1 MKDSLIE
8 QVNGLFIATPTL
20 QGILDDIK
28 DMRRFSK
35 LSKYENEP
43 MCMLVTGETGTGKSE
58 FIKQYLSSNK
68 PVAEEE
74 RTKIP
79 VLVSLIPKV
88 KHPKPVVAQLLR
100 DLGDPLEGMGGDS
113 SSLLH
118 RLITLLKGTSV
129 ELIIL
134 DEFQHLI
141 ETKSNQVVYDIADLI
156 KILVSKAKI
165 PVVLFG
171 LPWSS
176 HILTVNSQLERRF
189 RLQHK
194 LINYTLDTF
203 NDFQKFLG
211 KVQEKLPIKPEMD
224 LRLHENAFRFFAASE
239 GNVAN
244 LMNCIIRPAAID
256 AIDDASITDLKENKV
271 LITNKKF
278 AMALKHHSQV
288 RNELNPFL
296 IDINEV
302 VANVQGK
309 DSYWNT
315 HAAQGESRVV
325 DMTYAKIKFSDLSLN
340 DVFSRK

>member
-1 MKDSLIE
+1 MNKIIIE
-8 QVNGLFIATPTL
+8 EINNLFVPTKCI
-20 QGILDDIK
+20 QDITDDIQYI
-28 DMRRFSK
+28 RRMAS
-35 LSKYENEP
+35 SSNYEKEP
-43 MCMLVTGETGTGKSE
+43 TCMLVTGETGTGKSE
-58 FIKQYLSSNK
+58 FIKQYKNHFPSRE
-68 PVAEEE
+68 EEE

-79 VLVSLIPKV
+79 VLVSLIPKA
-88 KHPKPVVAQLLR
+88 KHPKPVVSQLLR
-100 DLGDPLEGMGGDS
+100 DLGDPLDGNGGDS
-113 SSLLH
+113 IALTH
-118 RLITLLKGTSV
+118 RLITLLRGTGV

-309 DSYWNT
+309 DSYWNA